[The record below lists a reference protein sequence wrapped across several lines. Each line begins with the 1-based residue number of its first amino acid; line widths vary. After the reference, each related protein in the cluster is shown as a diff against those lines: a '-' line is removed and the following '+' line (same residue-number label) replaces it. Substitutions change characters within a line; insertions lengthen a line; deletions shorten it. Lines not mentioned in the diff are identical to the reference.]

1 MADKDLQNIESKVRD
16 SQMKYL
22 DYHLSPDLFTRL
34 NQLLYLIDERKK
46 GIAFYGLIGINY
58 GVLFSI
64 PDIKILSHEVAF
76 LRSKLRDSPKR
87 RVKRRKQPVKRMKL
101 PELDISGDV
110 NKQSQQ
116 QYQQGNQSNTS
127 NNPPVWQPQPPPPS
141 DYSKEAEKWTPA
153 QIENWKGQLKGRMDA
168 VANGTEEE
176 IQAVIEEISWQN
188 DGVIKNLTDVVSKE
202 PTTANI
208 TAVINQIEL
217 SQRFGGNE
225 SIASEAFEAIG
236 NAQIKRL
243 KAAYIIYDIMKQ
255 KRYFIDLINDFTAA
269 QLVGSTNDPVMNR
282 IETEIKAIINS
293 GIYK

>member
-1 MADKDLQNIESKVRD
+1 
-16 SQMKYL
+16 
-22 DYHLSPDLFTRL
+22 
-34 NQLLYLIDERKK
+34 
-46 GIAFYGLIGINY
+46 
-58 GVLFSI
+58 
-64 PDIKILSHEVAF
+64 
-76 LRSKLRDSPKR
+76 
-87 RVKRRKQPVKRMKL
+87 
-101 PELDISGDV
+101 
-110 NKQSQQ
+110 
-116 QYQQGNQSNTS
+116 
-127 NNPPVWQPQPPPPS
+127 
-141 DYSKEAEKWTPA
+141 
-153 QIENWKGQLKGRMDA
+153 MDA

-269 QLVGSTNDPVMNR
+269 QLVGSTNDPVKNR

-293 GIYK
+293 VIYK